1 MLPANTFVGQPM
13 LRYLSLVLIFS
24 FGLAAQAQTNADSVF
39 DEPDS
44 VAVAGDTAVDTTNAL
59 VTDTV
64 APGPL
69 VYTVSLP
76 DTNDQIADSA
86 VVAEEVQS
94 EPPVVFDFKRQE
106 PGERKARTYPWVF
119 IMALFVMILIG
130 VLRAL
135 DSTRYFYAIR
145 TPFRSFKSEWG
156 FFDLIPGIDLYQ
168 IIFILIYCIIFSFAL
183 HIYQPFGLELNFQA
197 DWRNYLVLLL
207 IVMVVYT
214 TKYSLYLMVFQVLQ
228 TDKLPRMMVVS
239 MSNLSFLFAIFAF
252 PVLLV
257 AYYSLSEVLRQ
268 YLGVGFAVLLV
279 LFFVYRF
286 LRMLFLTWENF
297 RFNRLYIILYLCTL
311 EMLPLLILANEVM

>member
-1 MLPANTFVGQPM
+1 MLSANTFVRQPM
-13 LRYLSLVLIFS
+13 LRYLSLVLILTL
-24 FGLAAQAQTNADSVF
+24 GLSAQAQTNADLVF
-39 DEPDS
+39 NEPDS
-44 VAVAGDTAVDTTNAL
+44 VAVAGDTAVDTTNTL

-64 APGPL
+64 APDPL
-69 VYTVSLP
+69 IYTVSLP
-76 DTNDQIADSA
+76 DSNDQMADSA
-86 VVAEEVQS
+86 LTAGEVRS
-94 EPPVVFDFKRQE
+94 EPPVVFDFQRQV
-106 PGERKARTYPWVF
+106 PDERKARTYPWVF
-119 IMALFVMILIG
+119 IMALFVMTLIG
-130 VLRAL
+130 VLRTL

-228 TDKLPRMMVVS
+228 TDTLPRMMVVS
-239 MSNLSFLFAIFAF
+239 MSNLSFLFAIVAF

-257 AYYSLSEVLRQ
+257 VYYSLSEVLRQ